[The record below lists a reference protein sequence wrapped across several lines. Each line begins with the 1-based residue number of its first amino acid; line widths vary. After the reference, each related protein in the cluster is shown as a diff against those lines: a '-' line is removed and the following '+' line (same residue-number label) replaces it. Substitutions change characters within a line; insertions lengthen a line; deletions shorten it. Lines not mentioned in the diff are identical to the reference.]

1 MPICALAFTIPFMG
15 KNEDIPP
22 NEQKLRRVL
31 DAIPTIAWCNLPD
44 GPNEFLN
51 KAWHEYTGLSPW
63 ELNGWDWNAAFH
75 PEDLPPLWKKWEG
88 MLVSGERGEIEARI
102 RSI

>member
-1 MPICALAFTIPFMG
+1 
-15 KNEDIPP
+15 
-22 NEQKLRRVL
+22 
-31 DAIPTIAWCNLPD
+31 
-44 GPNEFLN
+44 
-51 KAWHEYTGLSPW
+51 
-63 ELNGWDWNAAFH
+63 LNGWDWNAAFH